1 MTPNDAAISV
11 RDLSVRFG
19 NRQPL
24 RSVSVTV
31 PRGAVVGIVGRNGAG
46 KTTLLQT
53 MLGLVHPESGVA
65 TILGDPARALT
76 DATKSRLGYVAQS
89 PELFEWLRA
98 RDQLELYEAL
108 YPTWSRSYAN
118 TLMKRFELNP
128 KARTR
133 QLSIGER
140 QRLAIVLA
148 LSHRPDLV
156 ILDEPVASLD
166 PMSRRDFLRS
176 LFDDD
181 GGDSKSKTILLSSH
195 LLEDLERVVTH
206 VLFMREGNV
215 QLFASVEDI
224 EAHVRGVELSAPLP
238 ETQTNASALHQARLK
253 DGTVQAVID
262 LRDPRGA
269 ALASN
274 GAARSLSIVELFL
287 ALNQ

>member
-1 MTPNDAAISV
+1 MTPNDSVITV
-11 RDLSVRFG
+11 RDLSVSFG
-19 NRQPL
+19 NRQPV
-24 RSVSVTV
+24 RSVSFTV

-65 TILGDPARALT
+65 TLLGDPARALT
-76 DATKSRLGYVAQS
+76 DATKAKLGYVAQS
-89 PELFEWLRA
+89 PELFEWLKV
-98 RDQLELYEAL
+98 RDQLDLYESL
-108 YPTWSRSYAN
+108 YPTWSSSYAN

-133 QLSIGER
+133 YLSMGER

-148 LSHRPDLV
+148 LGHRPELL

-176 LFDDD
+176 LFEEESNADAR
-181 GGDSKSKTILLSSH
+181 TILHSSH

-206 VLFMREGNV
+206 VIFMRDGNL
-215 QLFASVEDI
+215 QLYASVEEI
-224 EAHVRGVELSAPLP
+224 EAHVRAIEISAPLDP
-238 ETQTNASALHQARLK
+238 MAMNVSVLHQTKLK
-253 DGTVQAVID
+253 DGSAQIVVDT
-262 LRDPRGA
+262 RDAWGA
-269 ALASN
+269 AFAQQN
-274 GAARSLSIVELFL
+274 APRTLSISELFL